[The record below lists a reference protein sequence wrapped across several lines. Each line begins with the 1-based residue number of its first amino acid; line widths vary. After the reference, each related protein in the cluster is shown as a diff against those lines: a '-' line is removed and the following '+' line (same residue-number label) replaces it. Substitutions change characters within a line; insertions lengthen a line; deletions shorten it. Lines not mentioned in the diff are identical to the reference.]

1 MSTDP
6 EWENQPAWLLG
17 SNEATRAAAAHLI
30 VQLSM
35 PPELRA
41 QLPGVGEVVLRPWFL
56 DRAAARAWWQDIRP
70 GCESV
75 TLECAGQSGMFF
87 VEHGFAL
94 GVVNAVLGLAPPPLG
109 GPLSRIERGVLA
121 GTLATMFAE
130 LGLAPGLRL
139 GEDLDTGAGAGAS
152 IVGVTLDLS
161 GRRGQAWLA
170 ASDEFHV
177 RLWSSRAPGR
187 SAFATR
193 LELASTTVGEAELA
207 GAGPGDQVVFDETA
221 ALSAGDAWPVR
232 VRRDGGSLPAWWL
245 ADGTIVAAGCPNADA
260 VTRPDR
266 PASIHL
272 DMEPAV
278 LAPGTVAVIAA
289 CTGPALDPAR
299 PAPLVIPRGGP
310 VLIEAESRGW
320 AYGEITA
327 LDGALAVTITRMLT
341 GSRTGSR
348 TRRP

>member
-6 EWENQPAWLLG
+6 EWENRPAGSLG
-17 SNEATRAAAAHLI
+17 GDEATRAAAAHLI
-30 VQLSM
+30 LQLSM
-35 PPELRA
+35 PPELRVR
-41 QLPGVGEVVLRPWFL
+41 LPGVGEVDLRPRFL
-56 DRAAARAWWQDIRP
+56 DRAAARAWWQDSRP
-70 GCESV
+70 GCEAV
-75 TLECAGQSGMFF
+75 ALECAGQSGVFF
-87 VEHGFAL
+87 VEHGLAL
-94 GVVNAVLGLAPPPLG
+94 SVVNAVLGLATPPLG

-139 GEDLDTGAGAGAS
+139 GEDLDTGSGAGAS

-177 RLWSSRAPGR
+177 RLWSSREPGK

-193 LELASTTVGEAELA
+193 LELATTTVAEAELA
-207 GAGPGDQVVFDETA
+207 GAGPGDRVVFDETA
-221 ALSAGDAWPVR
+221 ALSPDDAWPVR
-232 VRRDGGSLPAWWL
+232 VRREGISFPAWWL
-245 ADGTIVAAGCPNADA
+245 ANGTVVAAGCPTADA
-260 VTRPDR
+260 VTCPDR
-266 PASIHL
+266 PASIHHT
-272 DMEPAV
+272 MEPAA

-310 VLIEAESRGW
+310 VLVEAESRGW

-327 LDGALAVTITRMLT
+327 LDGALAVTITRTLT